1 MAALLVVALILAGV
15 FWFTGKA
22 TLFGDPEPP
31 PAPSPAGETLPTPVP
46 VQRLDQVRED
56 LNRSLDA
63 AQERRQQ
70 VQDQMNQP

>member
-1 MAALLVVALILAGV
+1 MAALLVVAVILAGV
-15 FWFTGKA
+15 FWYSTRA

-31 PAPSPAGETLPTPVP
+31 PASPAVETMPTPIP

-56 LNRSLDA
+56 LNRSLEA

-70 VQDQMNQP
+70 AQEQMGQP